1 MESEEDKN
9 EEKANEEML
18 NEGPL
23 SLLKEAV
30 RTNSQI
36 LIYCRNNRK
45 LLGRIRAFDRHMN
58 IILEAVCEV
67 WSEMMKGK
75 NKTHKLRNR
84 ERYISKMFLRGDSII
99 LIVKNPNEYKTG
111 EDKNKKEEKEEK
123 EEEIIQEEKVEKN
136 KGIELNEDEDD
147 EKKEED
153 NKSEEKKKEKKSK
166 KKRRKRRR
174 KKKKEKKKGRK
185 KGKKKGKEKKKK
197 KERKKKK
204 KRGKKSNK
212 IIIIKI
218 IIFQNKK
225 RNQVKVNLEEVFL
238 KNFLFLLLS

>member
-1 MESEEDKN
+1 MESDDDKN
-9 EEKANEEML
+9 KEKTEEEMI

-58 IILEAVCEV
+58 IILEAVCEI

-99 LIVKNPNEYKTG
+99 LIVKNPNYSKTD
-111 EDKNKKEEKEEK
+111 EEKNKKEENEEKEEKVEDILKEEK
-123 EEEIIQEEKVEKN
+123 EEKN
-136 KGIELNEDEDD
+136 KGIELKEEDEDKKDD
-147 EKKEED
+147 EI
-153 NKSEEKKKEKKSK
+153 KSEEKKKEKKTT
-166 KKRRKRRR
+166 
-174 KKKKEKKKGRK
+174 
-185 KGKKKGKEKKKK
+185 KKKK
-197 KERKKKK
+197 KQEEKNDESSSEIIPEKELLKHRKR
-204 KRGKKSNK
+204 KRDS
-212 IIIIKI
+212 
-218 IIFQNKK
+218 
-225 RNQVKVNLEEVFL
+225 
-238 KNFLFLLLS
+238 S

>member
-1 MESEEDKN
+1 MESDDDKN
-9 EEKANEEML
+9 KEKTEEEMI

-58 IILEAVCEV
+58 IILEAVCEI

-99 LIVKNPNEYKTG
+99 LIVKNPNYSKT
-111 EDKNKKEEKEEK
+111 EEEKNKKEENEEKEEKVEDILKEEK
-123 EEEIIQEEKVEKN
+123 EEKN
-136 KGIELNEDEDD
+136 KGIELKEEDEDKKD
-147 EKKEED
+147 EE
-153 NKSEEKKKEKKSK
+153 NKSEEKKKEKKT
-166 KKRRKRRR
+166 
-174 KKKKEKKKGRK
+174 
-185 KGKKKGKEKKKK
+185 KKKK
-197 KERKKKK
+197 KKQEEKNEE
-204 KRGKKSNK
+204 SSSE
-212 IIIIKI
+212 IIPEKE
-218 IIFQNKK
+218 
-225 RNQVKVNLEEVFL
+225 LL
-238 KNFLFLLLS
+238 KNRKRKRDSS

>member
-1 MESEEDKN
+1 METDEEKN

-166 KKRRKRRR
+166 KK
-174 KKKKEKKKGRK
+174 KKKQEEKSEESSSEIIPEKELL
-185 KGKKKGKEKKKK
+185 KGKK
-197 KERKKKK
+197 RKRDSSK
-204 KRGKKSNK
+204 
-212 IIIIKI
+212 
-218 IIFQNKK
+218 
-225 RNQVKVNLEEVFL
+225 
-238 KNFLFLLLS
+238 